1 MASAGCHAERHVA
14 PPVVM
19 QQSGTAVAAASR
31 NTDVSTP
38 RAAALALCCLVC
50 TPASFAADATS
61 PRAAPWPGIVKVD
74 VDATDLDHR
83 IFRVREQIPVAAGPL
98 TLLYPQWL
106 PGKHAPR
113 GPIDKLAGLRISTNG
128 QSLAWKR
135 DPLDVY
141 AFHLDVPAG
150 STNLLV
156 EFDFLSPQDS
166 TQGRIVM
173 TSAMLNLQWETVA
186 LYPAGLAAHAVPVEA
201 SVKLPAGWNYATAL
215 DAATGEANAP
225 GTDGQV
231 RFKAVAFDTLV
242 DSPLYA
248 GRHYKRVDLAPGASV
263 PVYLNL
269 FADEAKNLEAGPDQ
283 VRLHRN
289 LVEQARRLY
298 GSQHYDHYDF
308 LLALSDELGGIGLE
322 HHRSSEN
329 SADPGY
335 FTDWDKQAPGRDL
348 LPHEY
353 THSWN
358 GKFRRPADLAT
369 RNFNEPM
376 QGSLLW
382 VYEGQTQYWG
392 YVLAARSGLWSA
404 QQARD
409 ALALVA
415 QTYTDNRPGFA
426 WRDVQDT
433 TNDPVIAARRPLPYR
448 SFQMSEDYYSA
459 GQLIWLAVDA
469 KLRELS
475 HERRS
480 LDDFARAFF
489 GVDDGSHAVRTYT
502 FDDVAGT
509 LNAIAPHDWSAFLR
523 ARIDA
528 QAAPLDGLAAS
539 GWRLA
544 YTDKPSAYQR
554 SVEAERKVVDFSA
567 SLGITVA
574 SKDGK
579 ISDVRW
585 DGPAFKAGLGASG
598 SVVAV
603 NSRSFTPDRLK
614 DAIVA
619 AKDQHAPIDLLVKDG
634 DLYRTVRVDYREGLK
649 YPHLERIAGTPD
661 RLSSILAP
669 RH

>member
-1 MASAGCHAERHVA
+1 MFRIAAFAS
-14 PPVVM
+14 
-19 QQSGTAVAAASR
+19 
-31 NTDVSTP
+31 
-38 RAAALALCCLVC
+38 LCLVC
-50 TPASFAADATS
+50 THASFAVEIASPSADA
-61 PRAAPWPGIVKVD
+61 WPGVVRVD
-74 VDATDLDHR
+74 VDATDIDHR
-83 IFRVREQIPVAAGPL
+83 IFRVREQISVVGGPL

-113 GPIDKLAGLRISTNG
+113 GQIDKLAGLHISADG
-128 QSLAWKR
+128 KALEWKR
-135 DPLDVY
+135 DALDVY

-150 STNLLV
+150 ASKLLV
-156 EFDFLSPQDS
+156 EFDFLSSQDPA
-166 TQGRIVM
+166 QGRVVM
-173 TSAMLNLQWETVA
+173 TPAMLNLQWDTVV
-186 LYPAGLAAHAVPVEA
+186 LYPAGMVAHAITVEA
-201 SVKLPAGWNYATAL
+201 SVKLPSGWNYATAL
-215 DAATGEANAP
+215 DAASGLANTP
-225 GTDGQV
+225 GADGQV
-231 RFKAVAFDTLV
+231 GFKPVPLDTLV

-248 GRHYKRVDLAPGASV
+248 GRYYKRTDLAPGASV
-263 PVYLNL
+263 PVRLNL
-269 FADEAKNLEAGPDQ
+269 FADEAKNLEASPGQ
-283 VRLHRN
+283 LRLHRN

-329 SADPGY
+329 SADPAY

-369 RNFNEPM
+369 PNFNVPM

-392 YVLAARSGLWSA
+392 YVLAARSGLWSVE
-404 QQARD
+404 QARD

-415 QTYTDNRPGFA
+415 QTYTHNRPGFA

-433 TNDPVIAARRPLPYR
+433 TNDPILSARRPQPYR
-448 SFQMSEDYYSA
+448 SFQMNEDYYSA
-459 GQLIWLAVDA
+459 GQLVWLAVDA

-489 GVDDGSHAVRTYT
+489 GVDDGSYAVRTYT
-502 FDDVAGT
+502 FDDVAHA
-509 LNAIAPHDWSAFLR
+509 LNAVAPHDWAAFLR
-523 ARIDA
+523 TRVDA
-528 QAAPLDGLAAS
+528 LAAPLDGLAAS

-554 SVEAERKVVDFSA
+554 SVEAERKVVDFSS

-574 SKDGK
+574 TKDGK

-585 DGPAFKAGLGASG
+585 NGPAFKAGLGASG
-598 SVVAV
+598 SLVAV

-619 AKDQHAPIDLLVKDG
+619 AKGGHAPIELLVKDG
-634 DLYRTVRVDYREGLK
+634 DLYRTVHVDYREGLK

-661 RLSSILAP
+661 RLSSILEP
-669 RH
+669 RR